1 MQSNVHNYNSLQE
14 IINFLRKT
22 SYGATYAIA
31 MSAPVAQMIISTM
44 KIIMGED
51 GTNDGKDNNLF
62 LTFVMYI
69 VYIMCFE
76 EILFWIIHSS

>member
-1 MQSNVHNYNSLQE
+1 MHTCHNVHNYNLLQE

-31 MSAPVAQMIISTM
+31 MSAPVAQMVVSTM

-51 GTNDGKDNNLF
+51 GTNDGKI
-62 LTFVMYI
+62 I
-69 VYIMCFE
+69 VTITHNDYT
-76 EILFWIIHSS
+76 